1 MTALSRP
8 SFFAAALPV
17 NRPFPARHS
26 SFSSPKILMR
36 IRLLIAAFAGIL
48 GPLAISNVGFAAP
61 GEEAKAPP
69 APAAPAQLDVF
80 VSTGDN
86 HFLGSSLPID
96 SEESIGATFDLFQR
110 ANHARRIYW
119 RGLEEAAWIATMH
132 ARPENPRYYS
142 LWKWMEW
149 LYANVKPDETAVK
162 AAHDRGLEIWGVGTL
177 WDWGSPADT
186 PTFGDYPFPFE
197 SKLKLE
203 HPEWASVD
211 RHGAR
216 KQGGPIELAYPAA
229 RKALVELHVQEA
241 VKAGYD
247 GITFLTYAENY
258 SMRFQDEFGFSD
270 PVVEDFKKQHRVD
283 LRIENF
289 KRGASREDWL
299 RLRGSY
305 LTAYLRELKTE
316 LKKHGIKLGMI
327 LNGNDI
333 HASLAWN
340 VPELMPTAG
349 AQYMDVET
357 WVREGLVDN
366 LVVYGNCYR
375 LAQWKA
381 VEDLS
386 FLCRQTGVEVSFMTS
401 SPFDESWKPLCD
413 RGVAAVLSVSD
424 DAQHLGRSFIPEQSA
439 EALKGDDLWK
449 RLRALGEVSDGKL
462 SAKLEDIAP
471 LAKSKNLIERRM
483 ALRAMGKLGEGTV
496 AEAAPFIAA
505 EAAPLLEQGLND
517 EENGVRCAAAL
528 AIGDTHHAD
537 SWKPVLDAIEKH
549 GNHMLIECA
558 IIALR
563 KMKPFPAAALADV
576 VKTSKNPALRMVAMR
591 ALIPQ
596 ATIELQPVIRAAML
610 DPDRFT
616 AFAAA
621 EAMGNIRKT
630 NGGVMPLISTL
641 SNPDPAVAARAA
653 VSLGVIAARNEKEA
667 ASVRERM
674 IAALKLDF
682 ERFGEG
688 CIRSDADW
696 GYRPVGNAL
705 RAFGEDGE
713 AALRQLRDQRVD
725 MKLADLAW
733 RVLDLH
739 QEPNT
744 FSEVTA
750 KENDEAYAR
759 RPRLEN
765 PAANGQPTGSAGQPT
780 AAAAAPG
787 RNLHVDPA
795 NGDDKNDGVD
805 KPFKTIAPAIRMAQ
819 PGDTVHLAP
828 ATYYESVDLTNK
840 HGELGRPITVDGH
853 GAVLDGSEPV
863 TSKEWDQ
870 VSPGLYRK
878 QNLIHRIDDAVIQRW
893 FMLWNGR
900 MNHMNRTSKGPRAPL
915 KKPADLQPDEWTY
928 AQDEDAFYVRLKPG
942 QDLDAANIRYPARS
956 AGVIESISGSH
967 LTVRNVTSTHV
978 YNDGCNIH
986 GMTRD
991 CHFQNITSIECG
1003 DDGFSAHDDCQCE
1016 IDGFV
1021 SIGNSTGFADVG
1033 SSVTHYRNIHIQD
1046 CLGIDMMVEG
1056 DGEHSITNGVVL
1068 SSASTPLALGPET
1081 GGGQRDCA
1089 FILENVLFR
1098 RVGAPADLRV
1108 NKGASL
1114 DATRCTFLSTSF
1126 LNAGGS
1132 VSLDHCVLGG
1142 DPKSSITLRKD
1153 SRWHGVNNLYDL
1165 LALRADQ
1172 TSFTPE
1178 TFGDFQKLTGSEA
1191 GSQWLELPW
1200 EKGRFLKPLPEGLGA
1215 DEETLKKLGLTRLY
1229 SSTCAP

>member
-1 MTALSRP
+1 MLLRPLHTVFACLLGLLALSIH
-8 SFFAAALPV
+8 SFGADA
-17 NRPFPARHS
+17 
-26 SFSSPKILMR
+26 
-36 IRLLIAAFAGIL
+36 
-48 GPLAISNVGFAAP
+48 
-61 GEEAKAPP
+61 ETAKAVPSPP
-69 APAAPAQLDVF
+69 APPQLDVF

-96 SEESIGATFDLFQR
+96 SEASIGATFDLFQR
-110 ANHARRIYW
+110 VNHARRIYW
-119 RGLEEAAWIATMH
+119 RGLEEATWVATMH

-162 AAHDRGLEIWGVGTL
+162 AAHGRGMEIWGVGTL

-197 SKLKLE
+197 SKLKLD
-203 HPEWASVD
+203 HPEWASLD

-216 KQGGPIELAYPAA
+216 VQGGPIELAYPAA
-229 RKALVELHVQEA
+229 RKALVDLHVQEA

-247 GITFLTYAENY
+247 GVTFLTYAENY
-258 SMRFQDEFGFSD
+258 SMRFKYEFGFSD

-283 LRIENF
+283 LRVENF
-289 KRGASREDWL
+289 KRGATREDWL
-299 RLRGSY
+299 RLRGTY
-305 LTAYLRELKTE
+305 VTAYLRELRTE
-316 LKKHGIKLGMI
+316 LKKRGIKLGMI
-327 LNGNDI
+327 VNGNDI
-333 HASLAWN
+333 HAPLPWN

-366 LVVYGNCYR
+366 LVVYGNCSR
-375 LAQWKA
+375 LAQRKA
-381 VEDLS
+381 VDDLS
-386 FLCRQTGVEVSFMTS
+386 FLCRQTGVEVSVMTS
-401 SPFDESWKPLCD
+401 SPFDESWKPLYE
-413 RGVAAVLSVSD
+413 RGAPAVLAVSD
-424 DAQHLGRSFIPEQSA
+424 DAQHLGRSFIPEQGA
-439 EALKGDDLWK
+439 DALQGGDVWK
-449 RLRALGEVSDGKL
+449 RLRALGEVIDGKL
-462 SAKLEDIAP
+462 SVQFEDIAP

-483 ALRAMGKLGEGTV
+483 ALRAVGKLGEGSV
-496 AEAAPFIAA
+496 AEAT
-505 EAAPLLEQGLND
+505 PLLEQGLTD

-528 AIGDTHHAD
+528 AIGDTHAA
-537 SWKPVLDAIEKH
+537 SWKPVLDALETH
-549 GNHMLIECA
+549 GNHMLVECA

-563 KMKPFPAAALADV
+563 KMNPFPAAALADV
-576 VKTSKNPALRMVAMR
+576 VKTSKNATLRMAAMR

-630 NGGVMPLISTL
+630 NAAVMPLIMTL

-653 VSLGVIAARNEKEA
+653 VSLGVIAARNESEA

-688 CIRSDADW
+688 RLRSDADW

-725 MKLADLAW
+725 RKLADLAW

-739 QEPNT
+739 QAPNT

-750 KENDEAYAR
+750 KENEEAYAR
-759 RPRLEN
+759 RPQQEN
-765 PAANGQPTGSAGQPT
+765 SATQARPAT
-780 AAAAAPG
+780 APG
-787 RNLHVDPA
+787 RDLHVDPV
-795 NGDDKNDGVD
+795 NGDDKNDGVK

-819 PGDTVHLAP
+819 PGDTIHLAP
-828 ATYYESVDLTNK
+828 STYYESVDLTNK

-863 TSKEWDQ
+863 TSREWDR
-870 VSPGLYRK
+870 VSPGLFRK

-893 FMLWNGR
+893 FMLWNGQ

-915 KKPADLQPDEWTY
+915 KKPADLQPGEWTY
-928 AQDEDAFYVRLKPG
+928 VHDEDAFYIRLQPD
-942 QDLDAANIRYPARS
+942 QDLDAAHIRYPARS

-967 LTVRNVTSTHV
+967 LTVRNLTSTHV

-991 CHFQNITSIECG
+991 CHFQNIASVECG

-1033 SSVTHYRNIHIQD
+1033 SSVTHYRNVHIRE
-1046 CLGIDMMVEG
+1046 CLGIDMMVMG
-1056 DGEHSITNGVVL
+1056 DGEHSLTNGVIL
-1068 SSASTPLALGPET
+1068 SSASAPLALSPET
-1081 GGGQRDCA
+1081 GSGQRDCA
-1089 FILENVLFR
+1089 FTLKNVVFH
-1098 RVGAPADLRV
+1098 RVGSVADLRI

-1114 DATRCTFLSTSF
+1114 DATRCTFLNASL

-1153 SRWHGVNNLYDL
+1153 SRWHGLKNLYDL
-1165 LALRADQ
+1165 QTLRADE
-1172 TSFTPE
+1172 TVFTPD
-1178 TFGDFQKLTGSEA
+1178 TFEDFRKLTDNEA
-1191 GSQWLELPW
+1191 GSQWVAQPW
-1200 EKGRFLKPLPEGLGA
+1200 QDGRFLKPLPEGVGA
-1215 DEETLKKLGLTRLY
+1215 DEDALTKLGLTRL
-1229 SSTCAP
+1229 SPPPGGAP

>member
-1 MTALSRP
+1 MLVRSLIA
-8 SFFAAALPV
+8 SFAGLLLGFSVPV
-17 NRPFPARHS
+17 FGETTEAPAIP
-26 SFSSPKILMR
+26 SSP
-36 IRLLIAAFAGIL
+36 
-48 GPLAISNVGFAAP
+48 STS
-61 GEEAKAPP
+61 
-69 APAAPAQLDVF
+69 AQLDVF

-96 SEESIGATFDLFQR
+96 SEASIEATFDLFQQ
-110 ANHARRIYW
+110 ANHARRVYW
-119 RGLEEAAWIATMH
+119 RGLEEAAWVATMH

-142 LWKWMEW
+142 LWKWMER
-149 LYANVKPDETAVK
+149 LYADVKPDETAVR
-162 AAHDRGLEIWGVGTL
+162 AAHRRGIEIWGVGTL

-203 HPEWASVD
+203 HPEWACVD
-211 RHGAR
+211 KRGAR

-229 RKALVELHVQEA
+229 RKALVDLHVQEA

-283 LRIENF
+283 LRTEDF

-299 RLRGSY
+299 RLRGTY
-305 LTAYLRELKTE
+305 VTAYLRELRTE

-327 LNGNDI
+327 INGNDI
-333 HASLAWN
+333 HAPLPWN

-349 AQYMDVET
+349 AQHMDVET
-357 WVREGLVDN
+357 WVREGLVDS

-375 LAQWKA
+375 PAQWKA
-381 VEDLS
+381 ADDLS

-401 SPFDESWKPLCD
+401 SPGDESWKPLGE
-413 RGVAAVLSVSD
+413 RGARPVLAVSD
-424 DAQHLGRSFIPEQSA
+424 DAQHLARSFIPEQGA
-439 EALKGDDLWK
+439 DALKGGDLWK
-449 RLRALGEVSDGKL
+449 RLRALAEVSDGKL

-471 LAKSKNLIERRM
+471 LAKSMNLIERRM
-483 ALRAMGKLGEGTV
+483 ALQAIGKFGEGS
-496 AEAAPFIAA
+496 AA
-505 EAAPLLEQGLND
+505 ETAPLLEQGLND
-517 EENGVRCAAAL
+517 AENGVRCAAML
-528 AIGDTHHAD
+528 AIGDIHHAE
-537 SWKPVLDAIEKH
+537 SCKPVLDAIEKR
-549 GNHMLIECA
+549 GNHMLVECA

-563 KMKPFPAAALADV
+563 KMKPFPSAALAGV

-591 ALIPQ
+591 ALLPQ

-630 NGGVMPLISTL
+630 NAAVMPLLMTL
-641 SNPDPAVAARAA
+641 SDPDPAVAARAA
-653 VSLGVIAARNEKEA
+653 VSLGVIAARNEKET
-667 ASVRERM
+667 ASVRARM
-674 IAALKLDF
+674 IAGLKLDF

-688 CIRSDADW
+688 CMRSDADW

-705 RAFGEDGE
+705 RACGQDGE

-739 QEPNT
+739 QAPNT
-744 FSEVTA
+744 FSAVTA
-750 KENDEAYAR
+750 EENDAAFAR
-759 RPRLEN
+759 RPRPENPGAEGN
-765 PAANGQPTGSAGQPT
+765 PAAPAP
-780 AAAAAPG
+780 APG
-787 RNLHVDPA
+787 RDIRVDPA
-795 NGDDKNDGVD
+795 NGDDRNDGVD
-805 KPFKTIAPAIRMAQ
+805 KPLKTIAPAVRMAQ
-819 PGDTVHLAP
+819 PGDIIHLAP

-840 HGELGRPITVDGH
+840 HGDPGRPITLDGH

-863 TSKEWDQ
+863 TSKEWEQ

-878 QNLIHRIDDAVIQRW
+878 QNLIHHIDDAVIQRW

-915 KKPADLQPDEWTY
+915 KKPTDLQPDEWTY
-928 AQDEDAFYVRLKPG
+928 AQDEDAFYVCLKPG

-956 AGVIESISGSH
+956 SGVIESIAGSH

-978 YNDGCNIH
+978 YNDGYNIH

-991 CHFQNITSIECG
+991 CHFQSITSIECG
-1003 DDGFSAHDDCQCE
+1003 DDGFSAHDDCHCE

-1033 SSVTHYRNIHIQD
+1033 SSVTHYRNIHIQG
-1046 CLGIDMMVEG
+1046 CLGIDMMVMG

-1081 GGGQRDCA
+1081 GSGQRDCA
-1089 FILENVLFR
+1089 FLLKNVVFH
-1098 RVGAPADLRV
+1098 RVGPAADLRV

-1114 DATRCTFLSTSF
+1114 DANRCTFLNTSL

-1132 VSLDHCVLGG
+1132 VSLDHCAFGG
-1142 DPKSSITLRKD
+1142 DPKSAITIRKE
-1153 SRWHGVNNLYDL
+1153 SRWHGANNLYDL
-1165 LALRADQ
+1165 RGLRTDEAI
-1172 TSFTPE
+1172 FTLE
-1178 TFGDFQKLTGSEA
+1178 TFADFQKLTDSEA
-1191 GSQWLELPW
+1191 GSQWMAQPW
-1200 EKGRFLKPLPEGLGA
+1200 QDGRFLKPLPEGLGA
-1215 DEETLKKLGLTRLY
+1215 DEEALSKLGLTKPFPSH
-1229 SSTCAP
+1229 SSAP